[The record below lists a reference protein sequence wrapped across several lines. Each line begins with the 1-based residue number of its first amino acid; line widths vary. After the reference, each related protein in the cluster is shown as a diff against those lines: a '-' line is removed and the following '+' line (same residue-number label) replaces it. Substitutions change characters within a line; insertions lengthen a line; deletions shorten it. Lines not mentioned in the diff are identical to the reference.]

1 VSFDS
6 LLNKSVIHWRRSI
19 ESRDQFNEITY
30 SSELV
35 STELAVNIQDLNFEE
50 RQYIEPGNFA
60 IQIKQIFARFS
71 ADIRIGDFL
80 VCSDSLSYEVV
91 NVINADGMDHHKEII
106 VKYTKQI

>member
-1 VSFDS
+1 MSFDS
-6 LLNKSVIHWRRSI
+6 LLNKEVRHWRRSV
-19 ESRDQFNEITY
+19 ESRDEFNEITY

-35 STELAVNIQDLNFEE
+35 SSDLTVNIQDLNFEE
-50 RQYIEPGNFA
+50 RQYIESGNFA

-91 NVINADGMDHHKEII
+91 NVVNADGMDHHKEII
-106 VKYTKQI
+106 IKCVKII